1 VLAVKVGVAMML
13 GMVDEDEKP
22 ETLFGVMVE
31 MGREKSKYLNEKE
44 CLQSNCGDILVVGKI
59 VRMG

>member
-1 VLAVKVGVAMML
+1 MLAVKVGVAMML